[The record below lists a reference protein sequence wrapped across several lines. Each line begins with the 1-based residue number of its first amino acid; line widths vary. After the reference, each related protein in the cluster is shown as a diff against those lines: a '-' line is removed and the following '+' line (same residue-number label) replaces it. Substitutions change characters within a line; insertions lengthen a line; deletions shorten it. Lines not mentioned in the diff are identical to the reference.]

1 MSKGPEV
8 GRTSCL
14 KYSKQTSVAGCSR
27 ESEQESEGP
36 EIRKK
41 ESKLWMSFLGL

>member
-14 KYSKQTSVAGCSR
+14 KYSKQTSVAVAERVNRKARGR
-27 ESEQESEGP
+27 RLE
-36 EIRKK
+36 RKK
-41 ESKLWMSFLGL
+41 ASFG